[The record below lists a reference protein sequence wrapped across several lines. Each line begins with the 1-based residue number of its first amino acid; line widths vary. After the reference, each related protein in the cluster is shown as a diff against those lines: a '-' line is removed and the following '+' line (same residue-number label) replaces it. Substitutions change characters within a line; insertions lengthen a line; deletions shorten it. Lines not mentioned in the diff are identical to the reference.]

1 MSHKPKDG
9 SKHLLKR
16 VPKGE
21 PKHASKHKT
30 RSRKT
35 PMVTSSARRQ
45 KPAEFFLNREIQLLA
60 FNRRVLAQAEDRKVP
75 TLERLRFLT
84 IVSSNLDEFF
94 EIRVAGLKEQIKL
107 NPSNRGQDG
116 QTANETFQ
124 LVAQAAHAIVAQQY
138 ALLNDDIFPT
148 LAADGIRFLRRAQW
162 SAKQQAW
169 VKDYF
174 FREMM
179 PVLTPIGL
187 DPAHP
192 FPRVFNKSLN
202 FAVELTGRDAFGRD
216 SQRAIV
222 QAPRMLPRVI
232 KLPPDVAEG
241 DNNFIF
247 LTSVLHQHVGELF
260 SGMEVLGCYQF
271 RLTRNSD
278 LFVDEEEVKNL
289 RLALQGELPQ
299 RHLGDAVRLEV
310 ADNCSEETLQFLA
323 THFELTEIDIF
334 RVNGPVNLVR
344 LMNVPDQVSRPELKF
359 PVFTPGLPKGITKV
373 AKGKDFFEVLKK
385 QDILLHHPFQSFT
398 PVIEFIQQAAHDP
411 QVVAIKQTV
420 YRTGTDSII
429 METLIDA
436 ATYGKEVTVVVE
448 LMARFDEEANLNWAS
463 KLEEVGAH
471 VVYGVVGHKTHSK
484 MVLVVRREQEEG
496 HKPVLRRY
504 AHLGTGNYHPRTAR
518 LYTDFGLMTSN
529 EEICTDINQVFVQL
543 TGLGKA
549 TKLTRV
555 WQAPFSLHAG
565 VLAAIE
571 NEIKM
576 AKSNKSGARG
586 HIIAK
591 MNSLLESDVIESL
604 YRASAAGV
612 KIDLIIRGVCAL
624 RPGVLGLS
632 ENIRVRS
639 IVGRFLEH
647 SRIFYFRNGGDERVW
662 LSSADWMDR
671 NFFRRIELCFPV
683 QDAKLKRRVISEGLK
698 PYLDDNVQAW
708 EMDGAGD
715 YVRKRPARGTK
726 AVRRNAQEQLLTLL
740 AADE

>member
-1 MSHKPKDG
+1 
-9 SKHLLKR
+9 
-16 VPKGE
+16 
-21 PKHASKHKT
+21 
-30 RSRKT
+30 
-35 PMVTSSARRQ
+35 MVTTPVRRP
-45 KPAEFFLNREIQLLA
+45 KPHELFLNREIQLLA
-60 FNRRVLAQAEDRKVP
+60 FNKRVLAQAEDRKIP
-75 TLERLRFLT
+75 ALERLRFLT

-107 NPSNRGQDG
+107 GAGNRAADG
-116 QTANETFQ
+116 KTPKETFK
-124 LVAQAAHAIVAQQY
+124 LIAQAAHTMVAQQY

-148 LAADGIRFLRRAQW
+148 LAGEGIRFLRRAQW
-162 SAKQQAW
+162 NAKQQAW

-232 KLPPDVAEG
+232 KLPAEVAEG
-241 DNNFIF
+241 EDDFIF
-247 LTSVLHQHVGELF
+247 LTSILHQHVGELF

-299 RHLGDAVRLEV
+299 RHLGDAVRLEI
-310 ADNCSEETLQFLA
+310 ADNCSEETLRFLA
-323 THFELTEIDIF
+323 TQFELDEVDIY

-344 LMNVPDQVSRPELKF
+344 LMNVPDQVSRPDLKF
-359 PVFTPGLPKGITKV
+359 PVFVPGLSKGIGKV
-373 AKGKDFFEVLKK
+373 AKGKDFFKVLKK
-385 QDILLHHPFQSFT
+385 QDILLHHPFQSFS
-398 PVIEFIQQAAHDP
+398 PIIEFIQQAAHDP
-411 QVVAIKQTV
+411 QVVAIKLTV
-420 YRTGTDSII
+420 YRTGTDSVI
-429 METLIDA
+429 MDTLIEA
-436 ATYGKEVTVVVE
+436 AKYGKEVTVVVE

-463 KLEEVGAH
+463 RLEDVGAH

-484 MVLVVRREQEEG
+484 MALVVRREQVEG
-496 HKPVLRRY
+496 QRPVLRRY
-504 AHLGTGNYHPRTAR
+504 VHLGTGNYHARTAR

-529 EEICTDINQVFVQL
+529 EEICADVNHVFVQL

-576 AKSNKSGARG
+576 AGNSKHGGKSGLRG

-591 MNSLLESDVIESL
+591 MNSLLEPEVIDAL
-604 YRASAAGV
+604 YRASSAGV
-612 KIDLIIRGVCAL
+612 KIDLIVRGVCTL
-624 RPGVLGLS
+624 RPGVAGLS
-632 ENIRVRS
+632 ENIRVYS

-647 SRIFYFRNGGDERVW
+647 SRIYYFRNGGDERVW

-683 QDAKLKRRVISEGLK
+683 EDAKLKQRVIIEGLK
-698 PYLDDNVQAW
+698 PYLTDNQQAW
-708 EMDGAGD
+708 EMDADGG
-715 YVRKRPARGTK
+715 YTRKHPARGTK
-726 AVRRNAQEQLLTLL
+726 AVRRNAQEQLLSLL
-740 AADE
+740 AVDS

>member
-1 MSHKPKDG
+1 M
-9 SKHLLKR
+9 
-16 VPKGE
+16 
-21 PKHASKHKT
+21 A
-30 RSRKT
+30 
-35 PMVTSSARRQ
+35 TSTARRP
-45 KPAEFFLNREIQLLA
+45 KPSELFLNREIQLLA
-60 FNRRVLAQAEDRKVP
+60 FNRRVLAQAEDRKIP
-75 TLERLRFLT
+75 PLERLKFLT

-107 NPSNRGQDG
+107 GTSIRSADG
-116 QTANETFQ
+116 KTPKETFK
-124 LVAQAAHAIVAQQY
+124 LIAQAAHTMVAQQY

-148 LAADGIRFLRRAQW
+148 LAAEGVRFLRRAQW
-162 SAKQQAW
+162 NAKQQAW
-169 VKDYF
+169 VKEYF

-232 KLPPDVAEG
+232 KLPSEVAEG
-241 DNNFIF
+241 EDDFIF

-278 LFVDEEEVKNL
+278 LFVDEEEIKNL

-323 THFELTEIDIF
+323 TQFELDEVDIY

-344 LMNVPDQVSRPELKF
+344 LMNVPDQVVRPELKF
-359 PVFTPGLPKGITKV
+359 PVFAPGLSKGIGKV
-373 AKGKDFFEVLKK
+373 AKGKDFFAVLKK
-385 QDILLHHPFQSFT
+385 QDILLHHPFQSFS

-411 QVVAIKQTV
+411 QVVAIKLTV
-420 YRTGTDSII
+420 YRTGTDSVI

-436 ATYGKEVTVVVE
+436 AKYGKEVTVVVE

-463 KLEEVGAH
+463 RLEDVGAH

-484 MVLVVRREQEEG
+484 MALVVRREQVEG
-496 HKPVLRRY
+496 QRPVLRRY
-504 AHLGTGNYHPRTAR
+504 VHLGTGNYHARTAR

-529 EEICTDINQVFVQL
+529 DEICADVNHVFVQL

-555 WQAPFSLHAG
+555 LQAPFSLHTG

-571 NEIKM
+571 NEIKI
-576 AKSNKSGARG
+576 AGSSKHGGKSGARG

-591 MNSLLESDVIESL
+591 MNSLLESEVIDAL
-604 YRASAAGV
+604 YRASNAGV
-612 KIDLIIRGVCAL
+612 KIDLIVRGVCTL
-624 RPGVLGLS
+624 RPGVAGLS
-632 ENIRVRS
+632 ENIRVYS

-647 SRIFYFRNGGDERVW
+647 SRIYYFRHGGDERVW

-683 QDAKLKRRVISEGLK
+683 EDAKLKRRVINEGLK
-698 PYLDDNVQAW
+698 PYLTDNQQAW
-708 EMDGAGD
+708 EMDAGGG
-715 YVRKRPARGTK
+715 YTRKRPARGIK
-726 AVRRNAQEQLLTLL
+726 AVRRNAQEQLLSLL
-740 AADE
+740 AVDS

>member
-1 MSHKPKDG
+1 MN
-9 SKHLLKR
+9 SKAKHSDKR
-16 VPKGE
+16 KT
-21 PKHASKHKT
+21 KHAK
-30 RSRKT
+30 
-35 PMVTSSARRQ
+35 MVTTPARRP
-45 KPAEFFLNREIQLLA
+45 KSTELFLNREIQLLA

-75 TLERLRFLT
+75 TLERLKFLT

-107 NPSNRGQDG
+107 NVGNRSQDG
-116 QTANETFQ
+116 QTPKETFN
-124 LVAQAAHAIVAQQY
+124 LVAEAAHLMVGQQY
-138 ALLNDDIFPT
+138 ALLNDEIFPT
-148 LAADGIRFLRRAQW
+148 LAAEGIRFLRRAQW
-162 SAKQQAW
+162 TAPQQAW

-202 FAVELTGRDAFGRD
+202 FAVELTGRDAFGRN

-232 KLPPDVAEG
+232 KLPPEVANGEN
-241 DNNFIF
+241 DFIF
-247 LTSVLHQHVGELF
+247 LTSVLHQYVGELF
-260 SGMEVLGCYQF
+260 TGMTVLGCYQF

-299 RHLGDAVRLEV
+299 RHLGDAVRLEI

-323 THFELTEIDIF
+323 TQFELNEIDLY

-344 LMNVPDQVSRPELKF
+344 MMNVPDLVARPKLKF
-359 PVFTPGLPKGITKV
+359 PVFTPGLPKGIAKV
-373 AKGKDFFEVLKK
+373 AKSKDFFDVLKK
-385 QDILLHHPFQSFT
+385 QDILLHHPFQSFL
-398 PVIEFIQQAAHDP
+398 PVVEFIQQAAHDP
-411 QVVAIKQTV
+411 EVVAIKQTV

-429 METLIDA
+429 METLIEA
-436 ATYGKEVTVVVE
+436 AKYGKEVTVVVE

-463 KLEEVGAH
+463 RLEEVGAH

-484 MVLVVRREQEEG
+484 MALVVRREQEEG
-496 HKPVLRRY
+496 KRPVLRRY
-504 AHLGTGNYHPRTAR
+504 VHLGTGNYHTRTAR

-529 EEICTDINQVFVQL
+529 EEICADVNQVFVQL

-549 TKLTRV
+549 TRLTRV

-571 NEIKM
+571 NEIKI
-576 AKSNKSGARG
+576 AKTSKRGARG

-591 MNSLLESDVIESL
+591 MNSLLESAVIEAL
-604 YRASAAGV
+604 YRASSAGV
-612 KIDLIIRGVCAL
+612 KIDLIVRGVCAL
-624 RPGVLGLS
+624 RPGVPGLS

-683 QDAKLKRRVISEGLK
+683 EDARLKRRVINEGLK
-698 PYLDDNVQAW
+698 PYLNDNLQAW
-708 EMDGAGD
+708 EMDGDGG
-715 YVRKRPARGTK
+715 YRRRHPARGSK
-726 AVRRNAQEQLLTLL
+726 AARRNAQERLLSLL
-740 AADE
+740 AVDGQGDSVA